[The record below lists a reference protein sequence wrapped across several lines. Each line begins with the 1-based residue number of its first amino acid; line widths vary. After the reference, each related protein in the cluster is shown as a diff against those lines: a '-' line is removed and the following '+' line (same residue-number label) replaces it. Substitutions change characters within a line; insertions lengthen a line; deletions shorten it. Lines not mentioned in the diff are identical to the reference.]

1 MKTQRIISM
10 KFISLSFNLGFFL
23 VISNVIFFSFVHD
36 VKTLYLCGIS
46 MKYYFYLF
54 YIHFLFFYLTQYLVE
69 LFHYCKSNILTSEYS
84 MINSKFQQQLNSI
97 IKRS

>member
-10 KFISLSFNLGFFL
+10 KFISLSLDLGFLL

-36 VKTLYLCGIS
+36 VKTLYLYGIS
-46 MKYYFYLF
+46 IKYYFILF

-69 LFHYCKSNILTSEYS
+69 LFHYCKLNILTSEYS